1 MMTYEK
7 GDLLIVGAG
16 FGLCICKGT
25 TNVCVNLH
33 SLHLGKEVQLYKA
46 HLNALKPEK
55 VG

>member
-1 MMTYEK
+1 MKYEK

-16 FGLCICKGT
+16 FGLCLCKGT
-25 TNVCVNLH
+25 TGPYVNLH
-33 SLHLGKEVQLYKA
+33 SLHLRKDVELYRS